1 MVKLSME
8 APISLLFEL
17 PYITDFDFVLT
28 HLCEESNTYL
38 DHYRSMVRSG
48 REVILDNSVNELG
61 EPVSLGQMDD
71 VVKVLS
77 PTYIIPPD
85 HLNNLGATLGIIDDA
100 VSLWG
105 KGKIWPVIQGT
116 SYDEVVECG
125 KVLKND
131 WGFDTVCIPYDITL
145 AHRSKLDEGDPNK
158 ATLDELSKTRLHA
171 VKALTAEGIAFRRYH
186 LLGMNTLNELPV
198 YSEVKTWS
206 SPKYWGGVSPQVSL
220 DTGAPITNAF
230 NNRKFGIDDL
240 VPKGVYFDYFAG
252 SKILEEA
259 KETWYWNICM
269 LKGSLDGK

>member
-186 LLGMNTLNELPV
+186 LLGMNTLNEFPA

-206 SPKYWGGVSPQVSL
+206 SPKYWGGTSPQVSL
-220 DTGAPITNAF
+220 DTGAPITNSF
-230 NNRKFGIDDL
+230 NFRKFGIDPL
-240 VPKGVYFDYFAG
+240 VPKGVYFNYYKPV
-252 SKILEEA
+252 SSEEHSN
-259 KETWYWNICM
+259 WLWNVCI
-269 LKGSLDGK
+269 LKGYLNGK